1 MRIIITFMFSVLL
14 FACQG
19 KKETAAVE
27 ELQEWKG
34 MDEFHMIM
42 AESFHPFR
50 DSANV
55 APARQYARELD
66 SLADVWIANELPAK
80 VDNQQ
85 VKDLLVTLVNET
97 GHLVTIADT
106 ATEEEIGKSLTS
118 VHDVFHHLQEA
129 WYTEPSE
136 K

>member
-1 MRIIITFMFSVLL
+1 MRIIAFIVSVVLL
-14 FACQG
+14 ACTG
-19 KKETAAVE
+19 KKEAVATE
-27 ELQEWKG
+27 EPQEWKG

-80 VDNQQ
+80 VDNPQ
-85 VKDLLVTLVNET
+85 VKDLLVNLVNET
-97 GHLVTIADT
+97 GHLVTLAET
-106 ATEEEIGKSLTS
+106 GTEEEISKS
-118 VHDVFHHLQEA
+118 
-129 WYTEPSE
+129 
-136 K
+136 